1 MILVTMDG
9 IINGMTVRS
18 EVFLNF
24 TRFEMK
30 QNGQF

>member
-1 MILVTMDG
+1 MNG

-18 EVFLNF
+18 EVFVNF
-24 TRFEMK
+24 TSFEMK